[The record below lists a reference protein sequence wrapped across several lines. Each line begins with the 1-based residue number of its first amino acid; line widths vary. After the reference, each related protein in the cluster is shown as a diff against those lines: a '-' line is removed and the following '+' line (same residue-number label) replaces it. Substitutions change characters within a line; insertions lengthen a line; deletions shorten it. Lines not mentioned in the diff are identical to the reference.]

1 MAQSGK
7 TVRVACPRISLPLNP
22 GYGCLRGVWAEAKRM
37 SEAKKGAP
45 VAAIRALIE
54 DALAAAGLRR
64 EDAAICAAL
73 MGEADLTGAD
83 AHGVFRLPQYVR
95 RLKAGGFNPRP
106 NITVTRSA
114 PATALVDGD
123 NGMGHLVMSRAA
135 ETAIALARETGV
147 SWVGVRRS
155 NHAGP
160 AGLYAEMPA
169 AAGMIGI
176 YSAVANANHMA
187 VWGGAEALLGTNPLA
202 FGVPSG
208 AGPVVL
214 DMATTVVSYGTVKNY
229 ALQGK
234 PMQPGWMVNTA
245 TGEDVIDA
253 KRAAEGLLLPIGGY
267 KGSGLAVM
275 LGLLCGPLNR
285 AAFGRDVVDF
295 NADDASETNTGHFIV
310 ALDVA
315 RFLPL
320 DAYKADVDRHIGEL
334 KQSRRLPGVDE
345 IRMPGERRRAC
356 REERL
361 RDGVP
366 LAPPL
371 VAQLDTMARELGVTA
386 LGQRS

>member
-1 MAQSGK
+1 MTTKEAG
-7 TVRVACPRISLPLNP
+7 RV
-22 GYGCLRGVWAEAKRM
+22 
-37 SEAKKGAP
+37 P
-45 VAAIRALIE
+45 VAAIRSLIG
-54 DALAAAGLRR
+54 DALVAAGLPR
-64 EDAAICAAL
+64 EDAAICARL

-95 RLKAGGFNPRP
+95 RLNAGGFNKRP

-135 ETAIALARETGV
+135 ETAIEIARETGV

-169 AAGMIGI
+169 AAGMIGM
-176 YSAVANANHMA
+176 YAAVANANHMA
-187 VWGGAEALLGTNPLA
+187 VWGGADSLLGTNPLA

-208 AGPVVL
+208 NGPLVL

-245 TGEDVIDA
+245 TGEDIVDA

-275 LGLLCGPLNR
+275 LGLIGGPLNR

-295 NADDASETNTGHFIV
+295 NADDSSETNTGHFIV

-320 DAYKADVDRHIGEL
+320 DAYKAEVDRHVREL
-334 KQSRRLPGVDE
+334 KESKRLPGVDE

-356 REERL
+356 REDRA
-361 RDGVP
+361 RNGVP
-366 LAPPL
+366 LSPAL
-371 VAQLDTMARELGVTA
+371 VAQLDKMAGELGIERLAERV
-386 LGQRS
+386 

>member
-1 MAQSGK
+1 
-7 TVRVACPRISLPLNP
+7 
-22 GYGCLRGVWAEAKRM
+22 M
-37 SEAKKGAP
+37 SKVP
-45 VAAIRALIE
+45 VAAIRGLIT
-54 DALAAAGLRR
+54 DALAAAGLPR
-64 EDAAICAAL
+64 EDAAKCAEL

-95 RLKAGGFNPRP
+95 RLKAGGFNAKP
-106 NITVTRSA
+106 NITVNRSA

-123 NGMGHLVMSRAA
+123 NGMGHLVMGRAA
-135 ETAIALARETGV
+135 ETAIALAKETGV

-169 AAGMIGI
+169 QHGMIGM
-176 YSAVANANHMA
+176 YAAVANANHMA
-187 VWGGAEALLGTNPLA
+187 VWGGADPLLGTNPLA

-208 AGPVVL
+208 RGPYVL

-234 PMQPGWMVNTA
+234 PMEKGWMVNTA
-245 TGEDVIDA
+245 TGEDITDA
-253 KRAAEGLLLPIGGY
+253 KKSAEGLLLPIGGY

-275 LGLLCGPLNR
+275 LGLVGGTLNR

-310 ALDVA
+310 ALDIA
-315 RFLPL
+315 RFMPL
-320 DAYKADVDRHIGEL
+320 EQYKADVDRQIAEL
-334 KQSRRLPGVDE
+334 KASQRLPGVDE
-345 IRMPGERRRAC
+345 IRMPGERRREC
-356 REERL
+356 RYERT

-366 LAPPL
+366 LSAAL
-371 VAQLDTMARELGVTA
+371 VGQLDKLAGELSVKK
-386 LGQRS
+386 LSER

>member
-1 MAQSGK
+1 M
-7 TVRVACPRISLPLNP
+7 
-22 GYGCLRGVWAEAKRM
+22 
-37 SEAKKGAP
+37 
-45 VAAIRALIE
+45 
-54 DALAAAGLRR
+54 
-64 EDAAICAAL
+64 
-73 MGEADLTGAD
+73 
-83 AHGVFRLPQYVR
+83 
-95 RLKAGGFNPRP
+95 
-106 NITVTRSA
+106 
-114 PATALVDGD
+114 
-123 NGMGHLVMSRAA
+123 
-135 ETAIALARETGV
+135 ARETGV

-169 AAGMIGI
+169 AAGMIGM
-176 YSAVANANHMA
+176 YAAVANANHMA
-187 VWGGAEALLGTNPLA
+187 VWGGADPLLGTNPLA
-202 FGVPSG
+202 FGVP
-208 AGPVVL
+208 AGGGPLVL

-245 TGEDVIDA
+245 TGEDIIDA

-275 LGLLCGPLNR
+275 LGLIGGPLNR

-320 DAYKADVDRHIGEL
+320 DAYKAEVDRHVARAE
-334 KQSRRLPGVDE
+334 GVASGC
-345 IRMPGERRRAC
+345 RASMRSAC
-356 REERL
+356 RASGGANAARSAL

-371 VAQLDTMARELGVTA
+371 VAQLDKMAGELGVKPLGATLLTPLVPAKAGHSSAEPRTGYPLSRASSVSTPATPPAAAAPAASSSPTDRAPWSASGSCA
-386 LGQRS
+386 LPRPSRPASAGRAPRG

>member
-1 MAQSGK
+1 MSK
-7 TVRVACPRISLPLNP
+7 TEVVEC
-22 GYGCLRGVWAEAKRM
+22 V
-37 SEAKKGAP
+37 P
-45 VAAIRALIE
+45 VAAVKGLID
-54 DALAAAGLRR
+54 DALTAAGLPRA
-64 EDAAICAAL
+64 DAAKCAAL
-73 MGEADLTGAD
+73 MAEADLTGAD

-95 RLKAGGFNPRP
+95 RVKAGGFNPRP
-106 NITVTRSA
+106 NITVTKSA

-135 ETAIALARETGV
+135 ESAIALARDTGV
-147 SWVGVRRS
+147 AWVGVRRS

-169 AAGMIGI
+169 AQGMIGI

-187 VWGGAEALLGTNPLA
+187 VWGGADSLLGTNPLA
-202 FGVPSG
+202 IGVPSG

-229 ALQGK
+229 ALQGR

-245 TGEDVIDA
+245 TGEDIIDA

-275 LGLLCGPLNR
+275 LGLIAGPLNR
-285 AAFGRDVVDF
+285 AAFGTDVVDF
-295 NADDASETNTGHFIV
+295 NANDQSETNTGHFIL

-320 DAYKADVDRHIGEL
+320 EDYKAEVDRHVREL
-334 KQSRRLPGVDE
+334 KESKRLPGVDE
-345 IRMPGERRRAC
+345 IRMPGERRLAC
-356 REERL
+356 REDRW
-361 RDGVP
+361 RNGVP
-366 LAPPL
+366 LAPAL
-371 VAQLDTMARELGVTA
+371 VAQLDKLAADLSIKPLAGR
-386 LGQRS
+386 

>member
-1 MAQSGK
+1 MSASK
-7 TVRVACPRISLPLNP
+7 VPAAAVRSLI
-22 GYGCLRGVWAEAKRM
+22 A
-37 SEAKKGAP
+37 
-45 VAAIRALIE
+45 
-54 DALAAAGLRR
+54 DALYAVGLPRA
-64 EDAAICAAL
+64 DAEKCAAL
-73 MGEADLTGAD
+73 MAEADLTGAD

-95 RLKAGGFNPRP
+95 RLKAGGFNAHP
-106 NITVTRSA
+106 NITVNRTA

-169 AAGMIGI
+169 AAGMIGV
-176 YSAVANANHMA
+176 YTAVANANHMA
-187 VWGGAEALLGTNPLA
+187 VWGGADSLLGTNPLA
-202 FGVPSG
+202 IGVPSG

-234 PMQPGWMVNTA
+234 PMPPGWMVNTA
-245 TGEDVIDA
+245 TGEDITDA
-253 KRAAEGLLLPIGGY
+253 RRSAEGLLLPIGGY

-275 LGLLCGPLNR
+275 LGLLAGPLNR

-320 DAYKADVDRHIGEL
+320 DAYKAEVDRHIAEL
-334 KQSRRLPGVDE
+334 KGSARLPGVDE

-356 REERL
+356 REERT
-361 RDGVP
+361 RDGIR
-366 LAPPL
+366 LSGAL
-371 VAQLDTMARELGVTA
+371 MAQLDKLAGELGVKNLA
-386 LGQRS
+386 QRTQTSS

>member
-1 MAQSGK
+1 
-7 TVRVACPRISLPLNP
+7 
-22 GYGCLRGVWAEAKRM
+22 M
-37 SEAKKGAP
+37 SQTNVP
-45 VAAIRALIE
+45 VAAIRALIT
-54 DALAAAGLRR
+54 DALTAAGLPR
-64 EDAAICAAL
+64 EDAAKCAEL

-95 RLKAGGFNPRP
+95 RLKAGGFNPCP

-135 ETAIALARETGV
+135 ETAIAVARETGV

-169 AAGMIGI
+169 AAGMIGM

-187 VWGGAEALLGTNPLA
+187 VWGGADSLLGTNPLA
-202 FGVPSG
+202 FGVPTG
-208 AGPVVL
+208 AGPLVL

-234 PMQPGWMVNTA
+234 PMQPGWMVNTE
-245 TGEDVIDA
+245 TGEDIIDA
-253 KRAAEGLLLPIGGY
+253 RRAAEGLLLPIGGY

-275 LGLLCGPLNR
+275 LGLIGGPLNR

-295 NADDASETNTGHFIV
+295 NADDSSETNTGHFIV
-310 ALDVA
+310 ALDIA

-320 DAYKADVDRHIGEL
+320 DAYKAEVDRHIREL
-334 KQSRRLPGVDE
+334 KQSRRLPGADE
-345 IRMPGERRRAC
+345 IRMPGERRRQC
-356 REERL
+356 RAERS

-366 LAPPL
+366 LAAPL
-371 VAQLDTMARELGVTA
+371 VAQLDKMAAELSIKTLRERNG
-386 LGQRS
+386 S